1 MVVVT
6 TRPRRKPNTTSN
18 AFGVERKD
26 SLTLVTS
33 WIASAAHQ
41 TGQRPPTGHTAV
53 DLADTG
59 TGTCSQRWVTGAHG
73 ETASPKNCGSLTGS
87 PSIAHARSTVVECS
101 EGTSTGPAHRPWIRS
116 LAQSAS
122 RFTTPFF
129 PPLPGRPIARVTR
142 PIPLLVAPIAPGVV
156 AVGTRGWPARL
167 DPLGHVLRVPTRA
180 RASYSVTAQPRRLGS
195 ATFCIR
201 LEARDT
207 SHEVCCDSSTRTAPE
222 SGAETLLRRC
232 SSRYAS
238 VQPHWLPCPSS
249 LPPKPHPNETETAFR
264 PNHERHVKIN
274 SESPY
279 SVTAPLRRLGS
290 ATFCIRLEARDT
302 SHEACCDSSTRTAP
316 ESGAETLLRR
326 CSSRYASVQP
336 HWLPCPS
343 SLPPKPHPNET
354 ETAFRPNHER
364 HVKINSESPY
374 SVTAP
379 LRRLGSATFCIR
391 LEARDTSHEAC
402 CDSSTRTAPESG

>member
-1 MVVVT
+1 MRYAQSSACSSGRSSASSPNRISQHRTVVQAIMVVVT

-41 TGQRPPTGHTAV
+41 TGQRPPTGYTAV

-59 TGTCSQRWVTGAHG
+59 TGTCSQRWVTGARG

-87 PSIAHARSTVVECS
+87 PSIAHARSTVLECS
-101 EGTSTGPAHRPWIRS
+101 EGTSTGPAHGLWIRS

-129 PPLPGRPIARVTR
+129 PPLPGRPIARATR

-180 RASYSVTAQPRRLGS
+180 RAR
-195 ATFCIR
+195 
-201 LEARDT
+201 
-207 SHEVCCDSSTRTAPE
+207 
-222 SGAETLLRRC
+222 
-232 SSRYAS
+232 
-238 VQPHWLPCPSS
+238 
-249 LPPKPHPNETETAFR
+249 
-264 PNHERHVKIN
+264 
-274 SESPY
+274 Y
-279 SVTAPLRRLGS
+279 SVTAPPRRLGS

-316 ESGAETLLRR
+316 ESGGETSPDRHSPRSASIQLR
-326 CSSRYASVQP
+326 
-336 HWLPCPS
+336 WLPCPS
-343 SLPPKPHPNET
+343 SRPPENPIPTKQKSYFAQTTNAMSRSTRNPPT
-354 ETAFRPNHER
+354 P
-364 HVKINSESPY
+364 S
-374 SVTAP
+374 
-379 LRRLGSATFCIR
+379 LLGI
-391 LEARDTSHEAC
+391 
-402 CDSSTRTAPESG
+402 DSSCVPVSTPSGPTSSMRAER

>member
-6 TRPRRKPNTTSN
+6 VRPRRKPNTTSN
-18 AFGVERKD
+18 AFGVERSD

-33 WIASAAHQ
+33 WIASATHQ
-41 TGQRPPTGHTAV
+41 TGQWPPTGHAAV
-53 DLADTG
+53 DLLAGTG

-101 EGTSTGPAHRPWIRS
+101 EGTSTGPAHGPWIRS

-129 PPLPGRPIARVTR
+129 SAPSRAANRGATR

-180 RASYSVTAQPRRLGS
+180 CARYSVTAQPRRLGS

-222 SGAETLLRRC
+222 SGGETSPDRRSPRSASIQLR
-232 SSRYAS
+232 
-238 VQPHWLPCPSS
+238 WLPCPSS
-249 LPPKPHPNETETAFR
+249 RPPET
-264 PNHERHVKIN
+264 
-274 SESPY
+274 
-279 SVTAPLRRLGS
+279 
-290 ATFCIRLEARDT
+290 
-302 SHEACCDSSTRTAP
+302 
-316 ESGAETLLRR
+316 
-326 CSSRYASVQP
+326 
-336 HWLPCPS
+336 PS
-343 SLPPKPHPNET
+343 
-354 ETAFRPNHER
+354 
-364 HVKINSESPY
+364 
-374 SVTAP
+374 
-379 LRRLGSATFCIR
+379 
-391 LEARDTSHEAC
+391 
-402 CDSSTRTAPESG
+402 